1 MDSLAWLTAFCPV
14 LASIVSITYAALQRR
29 VSSSRGRFS
38 STLPQVRFVLQA
50 SGGIGNQDVDITAL
64 AA

>member
-1 MDSLAWLTAFCPV
+1 M
-14 LASIVSITYAALQRR
+14 VSILHAELQRR

-38 STLPQVRFVLQA
+38 STLHQVRFVLQA
-50 SGGIGNQDVDITAL
+50 SGGIGNQDVDLRAL